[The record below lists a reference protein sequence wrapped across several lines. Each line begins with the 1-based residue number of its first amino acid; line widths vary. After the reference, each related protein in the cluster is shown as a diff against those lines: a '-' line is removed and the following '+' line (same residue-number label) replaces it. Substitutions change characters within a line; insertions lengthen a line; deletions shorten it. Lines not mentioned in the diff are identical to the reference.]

1 MVNDQFVTEAW
12 KEKLGAE
19 EETKLHFLA
28 DDTGE
33 FTAAIGM
40 GCDSRSLL
48 GGLRSERYAMIVQDG
63 LIEYIES
70 EPDIDKTT
78 VTKSETLLEKL

>member
-1 MVNDQFVTEAW
+1 
-12 KEKLGAE
+12 
-19 EETKLHFLA
+19 LA

-33 FTAAIGM
+33 WTAAIGM
-40 GCDSRSLL
+40 GCDSRNLL

-63 LIEYIES
+63 VVEYIES

>member
-1 MVNDQFVTEAW
+1 
-12 KEKLGAE
+12 
-19 EETKLHFLA
+19 
-28 DDTGE
+28 
-33 FTAAIGM
+33 M

-63 LIEYIES
+63 VVEYIES